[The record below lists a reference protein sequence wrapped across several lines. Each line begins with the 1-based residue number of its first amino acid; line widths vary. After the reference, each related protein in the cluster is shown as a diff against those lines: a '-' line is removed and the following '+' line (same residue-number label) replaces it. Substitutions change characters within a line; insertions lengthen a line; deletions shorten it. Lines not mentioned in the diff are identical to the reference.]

1 MSVPPPYDPPQYDP
15 PPPPWAAQ
23 PSVPPYPAYPSPTYP
38 SQSYP
43 SQSYSY
49 PGHPYVPP
57 RTNALAIASLVCAFL
72 FAPLGIVF
80 GHLSLSQIRRSGEDG
95 RGLAIAGLVIGYV
108 VTIAT
113 IVALVA
119 GTLLFAWAARVIR
132 ESSDPG
138 GAGIPRYHAA
148 APLTAPSLVGAGHP
162 IDVVDTLDITHRV
175 QHMPE
180 MFGVAHLKGEAADGN
195 SVV

>member
-1 MSVPPPYDPPQYDP
+1 
-15 PPPPWAAQ
+15 
-23 PSVPPYPAYPSPTYP
+23 
-38 SQSYP
+38 
-43 SQSYSY
+43 
-49 PGHPYVPP
+49 
-57 RTNALAIASLVCAFL
+57 
-72 FAPLGIVF
+72 LGIVF

-119 GTLLFAWAARVIR
+119 GTLLFAWVARVIR

-148 APLTAPSLVGAGHP
+148 APHTAPSLVGAGHP
-162 IDVVDTLDITHRV
+162 VDVVDTLDITHRV

-195 SVV
+195 SVI

>member
-1 MSVPPPYDPPQYDP
+1 MSVPPPYDPPPTY
-15 PPPPWAAQ
+15 WAAQ
-23 PSVPPYPAYPSPTYP
+23 PAVSHPAYPYP
-38 SQSYP
+38 VY
-43 SQSYSY
+43 
-49 PGHPYVPP
+49 PYVPT

-113 IVALVA
+113 IVALVV

-148 APLTAPSLVGAGHP
+148 APAHPRHHQSALV
-162 IDVVDTLDITHRV
+162 TL
-175 QHMPE
+175 
-180 MFGVAHLKGEAADGN
+180 
-195 SVV
+195 